1 MEADLGG
8 DEDEGRGGTPR
19 RLVNRLAEAVAQ
31 RRTGRVPTATTGA
44 ILRESGPGRALARLA
59 RNVRGRRGRRAAAVA

>member
-19 RLVNRLAEAVAQ
+19 RLVNRVIEEVAK
-31 RRTGRVPTATTGA
+31 RRTGRIPTATTGQ
-44 ILRESGPGRALARLA
+44 ILRESGPGRALARVA
-59 RNVRGRRGRRAAAVA
+59 KKVRGRRGRRAAAVA